1 MIRNSVL
8 ALVLCG
14 TTSAMALDWVGNTR
28 VFQSGQS
35 FPRRGGFLEPWQP
48 VTITTETWPIES
60 GQQVVAVVTTNNFQS
75 STEYVFSPDGTSGNN
90 AKWFLNLGPL
100 PVGSQVNYFLRAT
113 RFGQANAVFD
123 SNGGANFGHFYR
135 PRSGERR
142 GPILQWFATD
152 YKTILARLP
161 EVVQAGYSAIYLP
174 PPQKSGGGGFSVG
187 YNPVDRFDLGD
198 RLQLGTV
205 RTQYGTTQELQE
217 LIRVAKRFGLDV
229 YFDMVVNHN
238 DNRANRA
245 INQYPDMIPEDF
257 HINSST
263 NTANPEI
270 NFNTDGSF
278 SFGMLNHDLL
288 GLADIAHEDGNNRN
302 SNLSVPSYAVMNSW
316 GKPSFVRQP
325 RTPQYYPGGTP
336 VPEDVR
342 QYLERWTRWLTEEI
356 GFTGFRIDAVKHVPP
371 GYFGWAPDQAAS
383 QNFSAGNLIPHL
395 LGKNPDLFIFG
406 EDFNNNNFELREY
419 AKTGMNLL
427 DFPLV
432 FSMREIFNSNG
443 LGHLGNALSNGYG
456 VDANTGLAF
465 QHGGL
470 SPDVGVAFVQSHDEG
485 PPASNNLAH
494 AFILGRAGVPQIY
507 FDGNNIQPG
516 NWANFPRPGRFDAL
530 GGGSDRITRLTDAN
544 ARFGRGAAITRIAAQ
559 NTLVLERQVGGQ
571 GIALIGINNRGDNTP
586 LTVPVVTSFPVG
598 TVLED
603 LTGQRPNLT
612 VGAGSVVQLTI
623 PPNFS
628 ATEANNGRGYVFYA
642 PLSPKAVPGTR
653 TVELLLPPGQER
665 NQKPQVAKSVTQ
677 TTPAGQYGPSGQFE
691 HAIVDSARFD
701 LFVTTDTLGDSA
713 LVKFD
718 SGLALGPVPPL
729 ANSPEGLATGFIP
742 MTKLAPGRF
751 ILSGIDVSQLEDG
764 LHLAK
769 VRVFSAHA
777 GPGVFQDFERFFMVR
792 RGLGTGWKLDGD
804 LTDFGAPLVE
814 QTRTP
819 SSNTNRLDAFYAAND
834 DRYLYIGLAG
844 RVDGGETL
852 TNGYSLYLD
861 VDGTA
866 STGVNNL
873 QLITDDSGPAA
884 RLLSGRRAF
893 LPSGFG
899 ADFGVGVFRNRSF
912 TSAPESSVF
921 GGVASPFSVGQ
932 EAGLFRISSGGG
944 ILSPLPAAIATQI
957 RANKTD
963 PARGAEIAIPLAQL
977 FPNGIGTQTSLSAVT
992 LLGSTG
998 ESGQFLISNNPSR
1011 ATLGGRP
1018 APQPWV
1024 SNQVLPAQ
1032 NTMIN
1037 DPGTA
1042 VFNIPNRLTIPLARL
1057 NPISTGVSVTAGTPV
1072 WNAQT
1077 QRFRQAVTVSNGNSA
1092 PFGNAIW
1099 LRIQVPGG
1107 VSVVGGSQSLAQPT
1121 RQVLRVSDKVMKP
1134 GNTLRLTVEYA
1145 ASAGTS
1151 FTPSFEVLGG
1161 RGIL

>member
-1 MIRNSVL
+1 MVRSP
-8 ALVLCG
+8 LVLIALLCVA
-14 TTSAMALDWVGNTR
+14 SAPALSWVGNTR

-35 FPRRGGFLEPWQP
+35 FPLRGGFLEPWQS

-75 STEYVFSPDGTSGNN
+75 TTEYVFSPDGTVGNN

-100 PVGSQVNYFLRAT
+100 PVGSQVNYYLRAT
-113 RFGQANAVFD
+113 RIGQANALFD
-123 SNGGANFGHFYR
+123 SNGGANFGHYYR
-135 PRSGERR
+135 PRSGDRR

-152 YKTILARLP
+152 YKTIMARLP
-161 EVVQAGYSAIYLP
+161 EVVQAGYSALYLP

-205 RTQYGTTQELQE
+205 RTRYGTTQELQE

-229 YFDMVVNHN
+229 YFDMVINHN
-238 DNRANRA
+238 DNRANHA

-257 HINSST
+257 HITSST
-263 NTANPEI
+263 NTSNPEI
-270 NFNTDGSF
+270 NFNNDGSF

-302 SNLSVPSYAVMNSW
+302 SNLSVPSYAVMNQW
-316 GKPSFVRQP
+316 GKPSFIRQP

-336 VPEDVR
+336 VAEDVR

-383 QNFSAGNLIPHL
+383 QNFSAGNLLPHL

-406 EDFNNNNFELREY
+406 EDFNSNTYELREY
-419 AKTGMNLL
+419 AKTGMQLL

-432 FSMREIFNSNG
+432 FTKRDIFNSNG
-443 LGHLGNALSNGYG
+443 FGHLGNALGNGYSVEG
-456 VDANTGLAF
+456 STGLAF

-470 SPDVGVAFVQSHDEG
+470 SPDVGVSFVQSHDEG
-485 PPASNNLAH
+485 PPTSNNLAH
-494 AFILGRAGVPQIY
+494 AFILGRAGVPQVY

-530 GGGSDRITRLTDAN
+530 GGGSDRLIRLTDAN
-544 ARFGRGAAITRIAAQ
+544 ARFGRGAALTRVASQ
-559 NTLVLERQVGGQ
+559 NVLVLERQVAGQ
-571 GIALIGINNRGDNTP
+571 SLALIGLNNRGDNTP
-586 LTVPVVTSFPVG
+586 LTVPVATNFPVG

-603 LTGQRPNLT
+603 LSGQRPNLT

-628 ATEANNGRGYVFYA
+628 ATESNNGTGYVFYA
-642 PLSPKAVPGTR
+642 PLSPKVVPGTPA
-653 TVELLLPPGQER
+653 VEIMMPPGQER
-665 NQKPQVAKSVTQ
+665 YQKPSPAKSQTV
-677 TTPAGQYGPSGQFE
+677 TTPAGQFGPGGQFE
-691 HAIVDSARFD
+691 HAVVDSNRFD
-701 LFVTTDTLGDSA
+701 LVVTTDTLGDSA
-713 LVKFD
+713 VVKFD
-718 SGLALGPVPPL
+718 SGLAIGPVPPIG
-729 ANSPEGLATGFIP
+729 NSPEGLATGFIP

-751 ILSGIDVSQLEDG
+751 SLAGVDVSGLDDG

-769 VRVFSAHA
+769 VRVFAPGS
-777 GPGVFQDFERFFMVR
+777 GPGVYQDFERFFVVR
-792 RGLGTGWKLDGD
+792 RGLGTGWQLDGN
-804 LTDFGAPLVE
+804 LTDFGAPVVE

-819 SSNTNRLDAFYAAND
+819 SSNANRLDAIYASND
-834 DRYLYIGLAG
+834 DRFLYLGLAG

-852 TNGYSLYLD
+852 TNGFSLFLD

-873 QLITDDSGPAA
+873 QLLTDDSGPAA
-884 RLLSGRRAF
+884 RLLSSRRAF

-912 TSAPESSVF
+912 TSSPETSVF
-921 GGVASPFSVGQ
+921 GGVATPFSVGQ
-932 EAGLFRISSGGG
+932 EAGLFKINTGGG
-944 ILSPLPAAIATQI
+944 IMNPLPAAIASQI
-957 RANKTD
+957 RVNRTD
-963 PARGAEIAIPLAQL
+963 PAKGAEIAIPLAQL
-977 FPNGIGTQTSLSAVT
+977 FPTGIGSQNSISAVA

-1042 VFNIPNRLTIPLARL
+1042 VFNIPNKLTIPLSRL
-1057 NPISTGVSVTAGTPV
+1057 SPIAS
-1072 WNAQT
+1072 
-1077 QRFRQAVTVSNGNSA
+1077 
-1092 PFGNAIW
+1092 
-1099 LRIQVPGG
+1099 G
-1107 VSVVGGSQSLAQPT
+1107 VSVVGGSPVWNAQSQRFRQSVTITNISASPFGNSVWLRIQTPAGVQPVGGNASLAAVG
-1121 RQVLRVSDKVMKP
+1121 RHVVKVSDKVVKP
-1134 GNTLRLTVEYA
+1134 GNTLRFTLEY
-1145 ASAGTS
+1145 SAPNS
-1151 FTPSFEVLGG
+1151 SLFTPTLEVLGG